1 MLIQVG
7 AMVVS
12 HCSSHHLVIVVIPGT
27 KVYFYDGRL
36 EISR

>member
-7 AMVVS
+7 ALIVS
-12 HCSSHHLVIVVIPGT
+12 HRSSHDLAVVVIPGT
-27 KVYFYDGRL
+27 RVYFFDERL

>member
-7 AMVVS
+7 ALVVS
-12 HCSSHHLVIVVIPGT
+12 HRSSHYLVAVVIPGT
-27 KVYFYDGRL
+27 RVYLYDERL